1 MRAPGMVVAL
11 FLAGL
16 AGCSGAIPSGP
27 APIQAGGGAAHAAS
41 ASIVIHIPKRVA
53 ASRKGRGPRYV
64 SPSTQSATI
73 SLAPAAGCTG
83 CSAAVSGDL
92 SLTPSSQNCTTNG
105 SGTTCTH
112 AFMLNPGTYT
122 GAISTYD
129 GPLGCQNSNACHAL
143 SVNQSFP
150 WTVIKGKANE
160 LAVTLYGVPANVL
173 VVPST
178 VNAYAMG
185 RIVFV
190 GGVNQTARFTLYAAD
205 ADGSLIVG
213 PGAPSFAFST
223 KPANGW
229 SASILGNVMQL
240 QTGAAFATTKFNS
253 FTLEMQGPA
262 CAVAGATCSYLLA
275 PYVRPQLAITNPS
288 ANAVYVLY
296 TTRTTGALPA
306 YAVVTNGVSQP
317 TDAKFDGTGRLFVA
331 NQGAGNVTVYDPPY
345 TSAPSATIALSTS
358 AVRFAVSS
366 NGDVAVSGSFFG
378 NASFTVFA
386 APFYETSTTVAVTSP
401 YQVTA
406 MNFAFNG
413 SLWVATNQG
422 FVGQYAPGSMTPVP
436 NLALSRPVGLDT
448 DKAGNLYVADGTQ
461 DTLTKYSPPSYA
473 SAASATTM
481 DHPDSVINLN
491 GAPAVCG
498 VGGAQLFSSTLALGA
513 FTPISG
519 TDPCFVTADD
529 LPAEYWVEAPF
540 EGTQTQ
546 VDGPGTSALLPY
558 LANSIAAFPRPDAN
572 Y

>member
-1 MRAPGMVVAL
+1 MRAPGAVVAL
-11 FLAGL
+11 FLLGL
-16 AGCSGAIPSGP
+16 AGCSGAMPPGP
-27 APIQAGGGAAHAAS
+27 ARVPAAGGGAPAT
-41 ASIVIHIPKRVA
+41 ASIIIHIPKKVA
-53 ASRKGRGPRYV
+53 GARKGRGPRYV

-92 SLTPSSQNCTTNG
+92 SLTPSSQDCTTNA

-112 AFMLNPGTYT
+112 PFMLNPGTYT

-150 WTVIKGKANE
+150 WTVTKGKANE

-173 VVPST
+173 MVPST
-178 VNAYAMG
+178 ANAYVMG
-185 RIVFV
+185 RIVYV
-190 GGVNQTARFTLYAAD
+190 GGVSQTARLSLYAAD

-213 PGAPSFAFST
+213 PGAPSFALSSQ
-223 KPANGW
+223 PANGW
-229 SASILGNVMQL
+229 TASIKGNAMQIE
-240 QTGAAFATTKFNS
+240 TNASFATTKFTT
-253 FTLEMQGPA
+253 FTLTMGGPA
-262 CAVAGATCSYLLA
+262 CAVTGALCSYLLA
-275 PYVRPQLAITNPS
+275 PFVRPQLAITNPS
-288 ANAVYVLY
+288 ANAVNVMY
-296 TTRTTGALPA
+296 TTRTTGALPT

-331 NQGAGNVTVYDPPY
+331 NQGGGNVTIYNPPY
-345 TSAPSATIALSTS
+345 TGAPAATITLSS
-358 AVRFAVSS
+358 PAIRFAVSS
-366 NGDVAVSGSFFG
+366 NGNVAVSGNFFG
-378 NASFTVFA
+378 NASFTVFE
-386 APFYETSTTVAVTSP
+386 APFYESPTTVAIPNP

-413 SLWVATNQG
+413 SLWVATSQG
-422 FVGQYAPGSMTPVP
+422 FVGQYASGSTSPVP
-436 NLALSRPVGLDT
+436 NLGLGRPLGLDT

-461 DTLTKYSPPSYA
+461 DTLTKYAPPSYA
-473 SAASATTM
+473 SAASATTV

-491 GAPAVCG
+491 GSPAVCG
-498 VGGAQLFSSTLALGA
+498 IGGAQLFSSTLALGA

-519 TDPCFVTADD
+519 TDPCLVTADD

-558 LANSIAAFPRPDAN
+558 LASSIAAFPRPDAN